1 MKELNILFDCHQ
13 DNLNLTPCY
22 LGLVQLYSNSMQALT
37 NIGAFSASTIVMTP
51 CYS

>member
-22 LGLVQLYSNSMQALT
+22 PGLVLLYSNSMQTLT
-37 NIGAFSASTIVMTP
+37 NIGALSVSTLVMKP
-51 CYS
+51 